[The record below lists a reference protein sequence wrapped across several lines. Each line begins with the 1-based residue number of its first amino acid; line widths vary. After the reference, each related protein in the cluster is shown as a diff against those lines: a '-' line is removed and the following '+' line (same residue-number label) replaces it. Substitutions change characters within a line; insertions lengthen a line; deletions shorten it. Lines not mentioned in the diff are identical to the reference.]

1 MVLAVLNNK
10 NVSNNPTIDELR
22 QLTLI
27 PANIPVGGETF
38 TSEVMQTTNGA
49 IMFTSLVRSRTA
61 KKTYIVQYPDIPL
74 GVRQQG
80 IDVEKANKLIESVQQ
95 YLQDKQVIQLD
106 RQMGLGADSLHCRL
120 YITKPFA
127 RIAYM
132 WGQTLYEAAS
142 SDKTAEKS
150 ADITSVYVPEW
161 PERIIIADVKN
172 KTTWILG
179 TDYFGEAKKSFLRQA
194 MYIQKQRGGLG
205 LHAGSKELF
214 IQNAQTKQIESVGFL
229 LFGLSGT
236 GKTTLTIHDH
246 GLTLPEKSV
255 IRQDDVVLL
264 KPNGYCIGTEEGFF
278 IKTEALN
285 PKDQGVLYHAALHPH
300 AVFENVTVLPN
311 GDLDFYDYRY
321 TTNGRGIVLRS
332 DIVPDDTQIDLAKAN
347 KIIFITRR
355 TDVVPGL
362 AKLTPEQAALAFMLG
377 ESIETSAGDPTKAGQ
392 AKRSVGTNPFLVGPE
407 ADEGNRMME
416 ILKTIPD
423 MEAYLLNTGSI
434 GQNGL
439 KGEKGY
445 KISIQDSTQ
454 LMLAIA
460 RNTITWQRDDISG
473 YEIPLSMSGTTLV
486 DLKMLD
492 PREYY
497 SADEYAKRIANLKQE
512 RRDWIKQFSGLD
524 PIIVAQI

>member
-1 MVLAVLNNK
+1 MTTLSL
-10 NVSNNPTIDELR
+10 VSQVINNPSLNELR
-22 QLTLI
+22 EWTLV
-27 PANIPVGGETF
+27 PATQTVGGEAF
-38 TSEVMQTTNGA
+38 TSEVMETSNGA
-49 IMFTSLVRSRTA
+49 IAFTSLARSRSA
-61 KKTYIVQYPDIPL
+61 KKTYIIEHPETPL

-80 IDVEKANKLIESVQQ
+80 ISIEDANRVIEAVQK
-95 YLQDKQVIQLD
+95 YLGDQSVIQLD
-106 RQMGLGADSLHCRL
+106 RQMGMGTDSLHCRL

-132 WGQTLYEAAS
+132 WGQTLYDIHNA
-142 SDKTAEKS
+142 DKP

-172 KTTWILG
+172 KITWILG

-214 IQNAQTKQIESVGFL
+214 IKIAEGGSEAKIKSVGFL

-246 GLTLPEKSV
+246 NLQLPEKSI

-264 KPNGYCIGTEEGFF
+264 KPDGYCIGTEEGFF

-300 AVFENVTVLPN
+300 AIFENVTVN
-311 GDLDFYDYRY
+311 ENHELDFYDYRY
-321 TTNGRGIVLRS
+321 TTNGRGIVLRR
-332 DIVPDDTQIDLAKAN
+332 DIVPDDTQIDLPKAN

-407 ADEGNRMME
+407 AEEGNRMMA
-416 ILKTIPD
+416 ILKNIPN

-445 KISIQDSTQ
+445 KISIQDSTG
-454 LMLAIA
+454 LMLEIA
-460 RNTITWQRDDISG
+460 RNTIEWEKDPVSG
-473 YEIPLSMSGTTLV
+473 YEIPKTISGNNSI
-486 DLKMLD
+486 DLANLD
-492 PREYY
+492 PRNYY
-497 SADEYAKRIANLKQE
+497 SAEEYAKRITALKAE
-512 RRDWIKQFSGLD
+512 RTEWIKQFPGLD
-524 PIIVAQI
+524 PIITAQI